1 MRGAYGGVGVMRYD
15 VDVYNIVLTELL
27 RRFPVKE
34 AQERAMVIAVDI
46 HRHYDE
52 EDMGVE
58 LSCACG

>member
-1 MRGAYGGVGVMRYD
+1 MRYD
-15 VDVYNIVLTELL
+15 VDVYQIILVELL

-34 AQERAMVIAVDI
+34 AKERAMVIAVDI

-58 LSCACG
+58 LSCASG

>member
-15 VDVYNIVLTELL
+15 MDVYNIVLTELL

-34 AQERAMVIAVDI
+34 AQERAMAIAVNI
-46 HRHYDE
+46 HMHYDE

>member
-1 MRGAYGGVGVMRYD
+1 MKYD
-15 VDVYNIVLTELL
+15 VDVYQIILVELL

-34 AQERAMVIAVDI
+34 AKERAMVIAVDI

-58 LSCACG
+58 LSCASG